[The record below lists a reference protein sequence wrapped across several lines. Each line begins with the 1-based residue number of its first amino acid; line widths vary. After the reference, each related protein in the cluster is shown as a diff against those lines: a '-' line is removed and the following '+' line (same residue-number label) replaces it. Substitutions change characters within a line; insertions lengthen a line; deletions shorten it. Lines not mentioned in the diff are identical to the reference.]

1 MQNQHPLTD
10 IVNQFLEQW
19 CYQGMGYH
27 APDRPLCSRFRAFWA
42 RMTNE
47 IAPPA
52 LLEEFRAEL
61 VQRGYQLATGKHPC
75 WDGLSLRG
83 RWNKPGSS
91 ILPARQCAMLL
102 LFARRDQWSIVELAR
117 ELTCSVPTA
126 SRTVDRLQRQGAL
139 LCVTATE
146 DRRRVQVRLT
156 AYGQELLNALPQP

>member
-75 WDGLSLRG
+75 WEGLSLRG